1 MAFSVKNSE
10 ADRLVREVMK
20 ITGENLTDA
29 VVHSLQERLERV
41 SGRREPLSVREELIR
56 IAERVQSLPDLD
68 TRSADEIIGYDEN
81 GLPS

>member
-1 MAFSVKNSE
+1 MAFSVKNPE

>member
-1 MAFSVKNSE
+1 
-10 ADRLVREVMK
+10 MK